1 MAEASA
7 LTGSLGLGDSEE
19 LPKLQQ
25 SAKEEA
31 GVEGTRDNS
40 VAKNNKPDLTDSKSE
55 GDEPAIV
62 DQKPDNS
69 TDPAEGSDAHAKDA
83 RSSASLGAGMRASP
97 KSDALA
103 MQSIANIKVK
113 VQAILG
119 GIQMPVSQLANIKQG
134 ELISLDSNVGE
145 AIDIVA
151 NGQLIARGE
160 IVVIE
165 EGVPRFGITLTEVI

>member
-1 MAEASA
+1 MAEASASA
-7 LTGSLGLGDSEE
+7 LTGSLGLDDSEE

-25 SAKEEA
+25 AAKEKAAVEA
-31 GVEGTRDNS
+31 TKDD
-40 VAKNNKPDLTDSKSE
+40 KPNLTDSKSE
-55 GDEPAIV
+55 HDKPAVV

-69 TDPAEGSDAHAKDA
+69 TDRAEGNDTQVKDT
-83 RSSASLGAGMRASP
+83 RSATSPGAGMRASP

-103 MQSIANIKVK
+103 LQSIANIKVK

-165 EGVPRFGITLTEVI
+165 EGAPRFGITLTEVI